1 MKATFG
7 ATFLAAAFLA
17 ALVIPSTVLAGG
29 GGGGRGGGG
38 VGGMGAMSGMGGASI
53 RNQTRMENQIRTPDV
68 ERLRMRDGEGDRDR
82 VRSQDRDRDRD
93 RIHKLAGTGPAATT
107 TGSAVSA
114 NGEKSKKGNTYGP
127 GDGTGPSLLKD
138 GTGYGAPANR

>member
-1 MKATFG
+1 MKTKFG
-7 ATFLAAAFLA
+7 TTVLVGAFLA

-38 VGGMGAMSGMGGASI
+38 AGGMSGMSGMSGMGGASI
-53 RNQTRMENQIRTPDV
+53 RNQTQMQNNSQTREMDQ
-68 ERLRMRDGEGDRDR
+68 LR
-82 VRSQDRDRDRD
+82 VQDRE
-93 RIHKLAGTGPAATT
+93 RIHKVSGTGSAAAA

-114 NGEKSKKGNTYGP
+114 TGEKPKKGNTYGS
-127 GDGTGPSLLKD
+127 GDGTGPYLPKD

>member
-1 MKATFG
+1 MKAKSG

-38 VGGMGAMSGMGGASI
+38 AGGMSGMGGASI

-68 ERLRMRDGEGDRDR
+68 EQLRMRDGKGDR

-93 RIHKLAGTGPAATT
+93 RIHKVAGTAPAATT

-114 NGEKSKKGNTYGP
+114 TGEKSKKGNTYGP
-127 GDGTGPSLLKD
+127 GDGTGPSLPKD

>member
-38 VGGMGAMSGMGGASI
+38 AGGAGGMSGASI

-82 VRSQDRDRDRD
+82 VRSQDRDRDR
-93 RIHKLAGTGPAATT
+93 IHKVAGTGPAATT

-114 NGEKSKKGNTYGP
+114 TGEKSQKGNTYGP
-127 GDGTGPSLLKD
+127 GDGTGPSLPKD